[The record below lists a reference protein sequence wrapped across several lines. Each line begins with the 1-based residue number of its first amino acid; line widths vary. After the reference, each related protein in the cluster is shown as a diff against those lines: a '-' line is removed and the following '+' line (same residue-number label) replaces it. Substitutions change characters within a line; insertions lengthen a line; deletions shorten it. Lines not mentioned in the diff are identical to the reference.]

1 MNYVRLYSFPNNMD
15 ICLLAQLSHWPN
27 FVTDQANLKSIY
39 MKRFAF
45 KMYLKPGFEK
55 EYEKRHAELWP
66 ELRKQISDS
75 GVRNYSIFWD
85 KDTNILF
92 GYQEVEGDSNS
103 QDAEAADE
111 ITRKWWDYMA
121 DIMDVNPDNSPVT
134 IPLKEVFHL
143 D

>member
-1 MNYVRLYSFPNNMD
+1 
-15 ICLLAQLSHWPN
+15 
-27 FVTDQANLKSIY
+27 

-45 KMYLKPGFEK
+45 KMYLKAGFEA
-55 EYEKRHAELWP
+55 EYEKRHAQLWP
-66 ELRKQISDS
+66 ELKKQIEES

-92 GYQEVEGDSNS
+92 GYQEVIGDSNS

-111 ITRKWWDYMA
+111 ITRKWWDFMA
-121 DIMDVNPDNSPVT
+121 DIMEVNPDNSPVT